1 MADSKDVELTDIV
14 RQSTL
19 KDASEAKEHLDKVLN
34 KLLGSPESL
43 AKLEDEFSD
52 ECREARNA
60 LRALEKAKKP
70 ETRRLIERELRKSWC
85 EKNTS
90 STPYDWFLFIFLFIV
105 LHSLTGGI
113 FTMGILLALETQKDD
128 GVLWTW
134 FAIELFGAS
143 ILVYGILQANK
154 ARKQREA
161 MEADDSEV

>member
-52 ECREARNA
+52 ECREARTA
-60 LRALEKAKKP
+60 LRAWEKSKKP
-70 ETRRLIERELRKSWC
+70 ETRRLIEKEKRKSWC

-90 STPYDWFLFIFLFIV
+90 STPVDWALFFLLFV
-105 LHSLTGGI
+105 ALHALTGGI
-113 FTMGILLALETQKDD
+113 FAGGLFAFLATQIDD
-128 GVLWTW
+128 GVLWVW
-134 FAIELFGAS
+134 FSIELCGAFL
-143 ILVYGILQANK
+143 LVYGIVQANK
-154 ARKQREA
+154 ARKLREA
-161 MEADDSEV
+161 MEANDSEV